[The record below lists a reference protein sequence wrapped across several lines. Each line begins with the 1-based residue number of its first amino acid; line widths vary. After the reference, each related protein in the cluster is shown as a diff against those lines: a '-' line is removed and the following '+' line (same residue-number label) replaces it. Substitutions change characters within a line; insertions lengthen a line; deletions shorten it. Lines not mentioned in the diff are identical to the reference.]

1 MWVGA
6 CVPPRACMRSFCNF
20 SDSFSV
26 CVCVFAEEDG
36 PTNQAITASV
46 GKKVIFGGYNLVMNL
61 FRSAIRL
68 IRDGG
73 KGVLRWGKRESIY
86 LSLHCHHQNDLH

>member
-1 MWVGA
+1 MCVCVCVCECVRACGWVGA

-20 SDSFSV
+20 LIHL
-26 CVCVFAEEDG
+26 VCVFAEEDG

-73 KGVLRWGKRESIY
+73 KGV
-86 LSLHCHHQNDLH
+86 